1 MMTEPILDVK
11 NLNVRFI
18 RKDGSFFSAVYNS
31 SFYVNE
37 GEVLAIVGESG
48 SGKSVTALSLMG
60 LLDAKKVLY
69 KRNSMNYSFK
79 SKVKLHVNS
88 SVLLLLFTVAAL
100 ICANLDMFGCENLN
114 AIKDLYLSL
123 WELPVSLSLGEFN
136 LFSHGGHP
144 LTLGQVVNDFLMAIF
159 FLSVGLE
166 IKREIKVGELS
177 SRDKALLPIIGACG
191 GMIVPVLVFY
201 LFCPA
206 DAAMQRGLA
215 IPMATDIAFSLGV
228 LASFKTRVPLG
239 LKIFL
244 AALAVADDLGGIIVI
259 ALFYT
264 SHIDMMFIALSAV
277 CIAVMVLGNILKCRS
292 KAFYV
297 TIGLV
302 LWYTMLNSGI
312 HATIAG
318 VVTAF
323 CIPATLRKGTG
334 HYLERIRENV
344 NKFPVID
351 VDSQHNTIVL
361 THEDIHTLK
370 SIESAADKMISP
382 LQDLE
387 DNLHFL
393 INFIVIPLFA
403 FANAGIDLSQMDL
416 GGIFSGVGLAVM
428 VGLVL
433 GKFLGVF
440 SFSWLAV
447 RMKFVS
453 LPAGTDWKSFAS
465 VCVVCGIGFT
475 VSMFIADLSYAGL
488 GDAGTALLGQAKLGV
503 LIGSA
508 LSALLGCLLLHRTL
522 PKGEVE

>member
-1 MMTEPILDVK
+1 MVLI
-11 NLNVRFI
+11 
-18 RKDGSFFSAVYNS
+18 FFT
-31 SFYVNE
+31 
-37 GEVLAIVGESG
+37 VLALIFANVPVVKDWYFALWQNPVQFSVGG
-48 SGKSVTALSLMG
+48 
-60 LLDAKKVLY
+60 
-69 KRNSMNYSFK
+69 
-79 SKVKLHVNS
+79 
-88 SVLLLLFTVAAL
+88 
-100 ICANLDMFGCENLN
+100 
-114 AIKDLYLSL
+114 
-123 WELPVSLSLGEFN
+123 FN

-144 LTLGQVVNDFLMAIF
+144 MSLGEVINDFLMAIF

-166 IKREIKVGELS
+166 IKREIRVGELS
-177 SRDKALLPIIGACG
+177 TKEKALLPIIGACG
-191 GMIVPVLVFY
+191 GMLVPVL
-201 LFCPA
+201 LFALVCPG

-228 LASFKTRVPLG
+228 LAVFKTRVPVG
-239 LKIFL
+239 LKVFL

-259 ALFYT
+259 ALFYS
-264 SHIDMMFIALSAV
+264 SHINMMFMLLAAV
-277 CIAVMVLGNILKCRS
+277 CVAAMVAGNILKVRLKS
-292 KAFYV
+292 FYV
-297 TIGLV
+297 IIGLV
-302 LWYTMLNSGI
+302 LWYFMLNSGI

-318 VVTAF
+318 VIVAF
-323 CIPATLRKGTG
+323 CIPATLKKGTG
-334 HYLERIRENV
+334 VYLERIRENI
-344 NKFPVID
+344 NKFPVIE
-351 VDSQHNTIVL
+351 VDDLHNTVVL
-361 THEDIHTLK
+361 TNTEIHTLK

-387 DNLHFL
+387 DNLHFP

-447 RMKFVS
+447 RLKFVS

-488 GDAGTALLGQAKLGV
+488 GTAGAALLNQAKLGV
-503 LIGSA
+503 LIGSVV
-508 LSALLGCLLLHRTL
+508 SAVLGCVLLNKTL
-522 PKGEVE
+522 PKE

>member
-1 MMTEPILDVK
+1 MPQTQ
-11 NLNVRFI
+11 
-18 RKDGSFFSAVYNS
+18 
-31 SFYVNE
+31 
-37 GEVLAIVGESG
+37 
-48 SGKSVTALSLMG
+48 SV
-60 LLDAKKVLY
+60 
-69 KRNSMNYSFK
+69 NYSFL
-79 SKVKLHVNS
+79 SKLKAHVS
-88 SVLLLLFTVAAL
+88 SSAVLIFFTVAAL
-100 ICANLDMFGCENLN
+100 VCANVP
-114 AIKDLYLSL
+114 AVKDWYFSL
-123 WELPVSLSLGEFN
+123 WQNEVSFSVGNFNFFSHNGHAMSLGA
-136 LFSHGGHP
+136 
-144 LTLGQVVNDFLMAIF
+144 VINDFLMAIF

-191 GMIVPVLVFY
+191 GMVVPVLVFSI
-201 LFCPA
+201 FCPA

-264 SHIDMMFIALSAV
+264 SHIDMMFIGLSAL
-277 CIAVMVLGNILKCRS
+277 CIAVMVLGNIFKCRS

-323 CIPATLRKGTG
+323 CIPATLKNGTG

-351 VDSQHNTIVL
+351 VDEQHNTIVL
-361 THEDIHTLK
+361 THDDIHTLK

-393 INFIVIPLFA
+393 INYIVIPLFA
-403 FANAGIDLSQMDL
+403 FANAGICLAGMSI

-428 VGLVL
+428 LGLVL
-433 GKFLGVF
+433 GKFVGVF
-440 SFSWLAV
+440 SFSWVAV
-447 RMKFVS
+447 RLGFVK
-453 LPAGTDWKSFAS
+453 LPANTTWKAFAS

-488 GDAGTALLGQAKLGV
+488 GADGAMLLDQAKLGV
-503 LIGSA
+503 LVGSV
-508 LSALLGCLLLHRTL
+508 LSAILGCVLLNYTL
-522 PKGEVE
+522 PKSK